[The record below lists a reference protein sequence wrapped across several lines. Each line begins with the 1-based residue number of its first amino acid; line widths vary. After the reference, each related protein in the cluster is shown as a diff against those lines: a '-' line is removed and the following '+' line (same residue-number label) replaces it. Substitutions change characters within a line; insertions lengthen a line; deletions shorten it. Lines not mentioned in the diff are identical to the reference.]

1 MKARSPI
8 TITISLGICT
18 VFGVCCLTKPQT
30 ANAEP
35 APMFRPILG
44 EIQTQLPRGWVMRL
58 PSRVNISDNRLYPHI
73 VTTISES
80 FALFLNSQPNCMAR
94 GCQFG
99 IITVAENSPY
109 DNNLRYQPIFTL
121 KELERVNAIRRRSY
135 ETWTQAERIELIR
148 SDTAVLERTPIT
160 LKQGIEGLFVV
171 QNSGGASTPP
181 SLSVIWKQDGLNY
194 RVSLRGGFDRQRNI
208 VIQRD
213 KSALIN
219 LATSMANESP
229 IKSVR

>member
-1 MKARSPI
+1 MKGRSL
-8 TITISLGICT
+8 LGITLSCT
-18 VFGVCCLTKPQT
+18 VLIVCCLTKAQT

-35 APMFRPILG
+35 ASMFRPIIRD
-44 EIQTQLPRGWVMRL
+44 IQAQLPRGWVMRL
-58 PSRVNISDNRLYPHI
+58 PSAVNLSDNPLYAKV
-73 VTTISES
+73 VTTSLEN
-80 FALFLNSQPNCMAR
+80 FAIFLNSRPDCEAR
-94 GCQFG
+94 FCQFG
-99 IITVAENSPY
+99 IITVAQNSTY
-109 DNNLRYQPIFTL
+109 DDSLHSRPIFTM

-148 SDTAVLERTPIT
+148 SDMAVLERTPIT

-171 QNSGGASTPP
+171 QNSGGPSTPP

-208 VIQRD
+208 AIQRD
-213 KSALIN
+213 QSALIN